1 MKQNILR
8 TIDGLHLGQTVQYK
22 NLSIIPI
29 FSNNTSTPDFISLK
43 EGLDKGLV
51 EITEVSE
58 SGSVPTL
65 RVINNSSKKLFIM
78 DGEELVG
85 AKQNR
90 IVNTS
95 MLLGGNSSFDVP
107 VSCTEKGR
115 WKYNSRKFQDSGIVM
130 SSKARY
136 AKSERVTKSLRRM
149 EGYNA
154 NQSSIWKDIEKM
166 HRKYST
172 SSNTRAMK
180 DAFLQKQ
187 NDIQEY
193 LDAFPIQENQ
203 KGMFVFQNGKLVG
216 GEYVSNAK
224 VYGDL
229 HEKLL
234 KSFSIEA
241 MHDKIDYQADPF
253 DLIQEASRNLNSLK
267 DATATVHKPVGLG
280 SDIRLEADKAK
291 ASVLEYDNEDLHISI
306 YPKAEVNDSS
316 EDTPI
321 LEIIDPKD
329 GKRKRIGGNAN
340 PLPTEP
346 NIGETVSK
354 AVDMFSKL
362 FK

>member
-1 MKQNILR
+1 MKQNILQ
-8 TIDGLHLGQTVQYK
+8 TIDSLHLGQTVQYK

-29 FSNNTSTPDFISLK
+29 FSNNTSTSEYISLK
-43 EGLDKGLV
+43 EGLDKGLI

-65 RVINNSSKKLFIM
+65 RVINNSPKPLFIL

-95 MLLGGNSSFDVP
+95 MLLAGNSSFDVP
-107 VSCTEKGR
+107 VSCTEQGR
-115 WKYNSRKFQDSGIVM
+115 WKYNSKKFKDSGVVM

-136 AKSERVTKSLRRM
+136 AKSQRVSTSLSNHK
-149 EGYNA
+149 GYNA
-154 NQSSIWKDIEKM
+154 NQSEIWKDIKKM
-166 HRKYST
+166 HRKYATFSGT
-172 SSNTRAMK
+172 GAMK
-180 DAFLQKQ
+180 DAFLQKN

-216 GEYVSNAK
+216 GEYISNSK

-229 HEKLL
+229 HKKLI

-241 MHDKIDYQADPF
+241 MHEKVDYKADPF
-253 DLIQEASRNLNSLK
+253 DLIQEASRNLNDLK
-267 DATATVHKPVGLG
+267 DASATVHKPVGLG
-280 SDIRLEADKAK
+280 NDIRLEAAKAK
-291 ASVLEYDNEDLHISI
+291 ASVLEYEDEDLHISI
-306 YPKAEVNDSS
+306 FPKEEVNNDPEDS
-316 EDTPI
+316 PI

-340 PLPTEP
+340 PIP
-346 NIGETVSK
+346 ETPKLEETISK
-354 AVDMFSKL
+354 AANLFSKL